1 MRPGKGKAMAL
12 TRRRLLVVAAT
23 LPVLLVARRGV
34 ELAGD
39 AIARAV
45 QYARPAAS
53 GTSATRCA
61 QCGAP
66 DHAMLDPNCALA
78 PRVLG

>member
-23 LPVLLVARRGV
+23 VPVLVVARRGA

-39 AIARAV
+39 MIARAV
-45 QYARPAAS
+45 QHARPAAS
-53 GTSATRCA
+53 GTSTTRCA
-61 QCGAP
+61 QCGSRE
-66 DHAMLDPNCALA
+66 HTMLDPNCALA

>member
-1 MRPGKGKAMAL
+1 MAV
-12 TRRRLLVVAAT
+12 TRRRLLIAAAT
-23 LPVLLVARRGV
+23 LPALLAARRGV

-39 AIARAV
+39 AITGAV
-45 QYARPAAS
+45 ASMRPAPA

-66 DHAMLDPNCALA
+66 DHTMLSTACPLA
-78 PRVLG
+78 PRVRG